1 MSFTDGFMMSFL
13 GGPDDET
20 PASARRRHQ
29 SLSLPPEIEE
39 GHIEYKR
46 KLSHPSP
53 ERYKKLV
60 TQLNWRLGEGS
71 RMALYEV
78 GVEDNGALAGLDAED
93 LAASLETLHR
103 MARDL
108 DAEAAVLRE
117 IELANGLKVVEVLV
131 RKVPSAH
138 HFTEVRIAV
147 VGGANAGKSTLLGVL
162 TRGEMDNG
170 RGKARRSLL
179 NHRHEIESG
188 QTSSV
193 SHEVIGFA
201 SDGQLLNSASDTATW
216 ASISEQS
223 ARVVTFVDLAGHE
236 KYLHTT
242 VWGLTGRNPDL
253 ACLVI
258 GARAGVTRMTE
269 YVTHVA
275 RQALGKGK
283 GTGPGPVAHR
293 VGGFRGAGREHFHLA
308 VALDVPIFAVVTM
321 IDGCSEAHLQA
332 TLQGVE
338 RLLQHDGARAR
349 IVRTDA
355 DLARLTKPADRS
367 YVTPPGFCNS
377 ERGI

>member
-269 YVTHVA
+269 YVTLSQD
-275 RQALGKGK
+275 RRLERR
-283 GTGPGPVAHR
+283 PGPRRSSRGR
-293 VGGFRGAGREHFHLA
+293 VWGAGREHFHLA

>member
-1 MSFTDGFMMSFL
+1 MMSFL

-269 YVTHVA
+269 YVTLSQD
-275 RQALGKGK
+275 RRLERR
-283 GTGPGPVAHR
+283 PGPRRSSRGR
-293 VGGFRGAGREHFHLA
+293 VWGAGREHFHLA

-367 YVTPPGFCNS
+367 YVTQPGFCNS